1 MDSAALETTT
11 DGQLVCEVEPG
22 GRTAQCGKVIDRG
35 RMLLRRG
42 RPAMGVV
49 VLLVTWEVASAAGW
63 VGPEQ
68 LPGPGVVAGT
78 AYDLWFHGQL
88 KSHLLVSLSRA
99 AVGLSIGTAG
109 GIALALVAGFVR
121 MGHDLVDAPLQIM
134 RAVPILALTP
144 LAIVWLGIGEEVKI
158 AMVALGTTFP
168 IYLNTHAA
176 VRGLDPRYGELARM
190 LGLGRWTVIM
200 RIVLPGALPGFF
212 TGLRW
217 AVGLAWVIL
226 VFSEQINATSGIGY
240 LTTQAESL
248 NQTNV
253 IVVGLVVYGLLGLSS
268 DIAVRLLERRVLSWR
283 PVFEAWA

>member
-1 MDSAALETTT
+1 MDSVAPEITVNRKL
-11 DGQLVCEVEPG
+11 
-22 GRTAQCGKVIDRG
+22 GREGESRRRSAQCGRVIHRG
-35 RMLLRRG
+35 RALLQLG
-42 RPAMGVV
+42 RPAIGV
-49 VLLVTWEVASAAGW
+49 LVILVAWEVVSSAGW
-63 VGPEQ
+63 VSPEQ
-68 LPGPGVVAGT
+68 LPGPWTVATT
-78 AYDLWFHGQL
+78 ARDLWAHGQL
-88 KSHLLVSLSRA
+88 KGHLFVSLSRA
-99 AVGLSIGTAG
+99 AVGLGAGTLAG
-109 GIALALVAGFVR
+109 VALAVVAGFVR
-121 MGHDLVDAPLQIM
+121 VGHDLVDAPLQIM

-144 LAIVWLGIGEEVKI
+144 LAIVWLGIGEGVKV

-176 VRGLDPRYGELARM
+176 IRGVDPRFGELAHM
-190 LGLGRWTVIM
+190 LGLSTWTVIR

-268 DIAVRLLERRVLSWR
+268 DIAVRLVERRVLVWR
-283 PVFEAWA
+283 PVFEAQA

>member
-1 MDSAALETTT
+1 MDSVAPETTASRR
-11 DGQLVCEVEPG
+11 LVRETESSR
-22 GRTAQCGKVIDRG
+22 RTTLCSKVIHRG
-35 RMLLRRG
+35 RVLLQLG
-42 RPAMGVV
+42 RPALGV
-49 VLLVTWEVASAAGW
+49 LVILVAWEVASATGW
-63 VGPEQ
+63 VSPEQ
-68 LPGPGVVAGT
+68 LPGPWTVATT
-78 AYDLWFHGQL
+78 AHDLWAHGQL
-88 KSHLLVSLSRA
+88 QGHLLVSLSRA
-99 AVGLSIGTAG
+99 AVGLGAGTLAG
-109 GIALALVAGFVR
+109 VVLAVVAGFVR
-121 MGHDLVDAPLQIM
+121 VGHDLIDAPLQIL

-144 LAIVWLGIGEEVKI
+144 LAIVWLGIGEGVKV

-176 VRGLDPRYGELARM
+176 IRGMDPRFGELAHM
-190 LGLGRWTVIM
+190 LGLSKWTVIR

-248 NQTNV
+248 NQINV

-268 DIAVRLLERRVLSWR
+268 DIAVRLIERRVLVWR
-283 PVFEAWA
+283 PTFEAQA